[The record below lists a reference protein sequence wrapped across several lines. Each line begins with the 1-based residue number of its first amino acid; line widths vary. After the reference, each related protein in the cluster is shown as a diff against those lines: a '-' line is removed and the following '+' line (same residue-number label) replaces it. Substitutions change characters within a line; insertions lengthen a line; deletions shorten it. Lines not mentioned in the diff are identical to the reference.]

1 MASKTRKHY
10 SDAKHAR
17 SQKRWCRTWR
27 GSGRV
32 WRRFNRS
39 DRHETRR
46 TLRTN

>member
-10 SDAKHAR
+10 SDAKHANT
-17 SQKRWCRTWR
+17 SKRYSRKWR
-27 GSGRV
+27 GSGLV

-46 TLRTN
+46 TLRTT